1 MVVILTSKDLG
12 KTCTNVMVEMINFS
26 LIISQFQK
34 NSSAHGTVLCVDV
47 EFAYAVMYRDI
58 M

>member
-1 MVVILTSKDLG
+1 MVVILTSEDLG
-12 KTCTNVMVEMINFS
+12 KICTNVMVEMIIFS
-26 LIISQFQK
+26 LITSQSPK